1 MGQIFHRR
9 TNTISKVSISGAVIF
24 LIAFAGFLVT
34 FPQSSYATQ
43 VGVIPQQP
51 IPFSHKHH
59 VGDEGIDCRYCHTTV
74 ETSPFAGMPS
84 TEICMNC
91 HSQIWKDSPELAPVR
106 DSLKTGQP
114 IVWTRV
120 YQLPGFVY
128 FDHSIHVAKGVAC
141 VTCHGQVD
149 QMPLTWKAETL
160 QMGWCVNCHR
170 DPAQFIRPRDQVFN
184 MNWQPPSDID
194 QLRQRLVVEYQ
205 IQSLISCSTCHR

>member
-1 MGQIFHRR
+1 MGQVFHRR
-9 TNTISKVSISGAVIF
+9 ANTISKLSIAGAAIF
-24 LIAFAGFLVT
+24 AAAFIGFLVT

-59 VGDEGIDCRYCHTTV
+59 VGDVGIDCRYCHTSV
-74 ETSPFAGMPS
+74 ETSAFAGMPA

-91 HSQIWKDSPELAPVR
+91 HSQIWKNSPVLAPVR
-106 DSLKTGQP
+106 DSFKTGQP
-114 IVWTRV
+114 ITWTRV
-120 YQLPGFVY
+120 YQLPGYVY

-149 QMPLTWKAETL
+149 DMPLTWKAQTL

-170 DPAQFIRPRDQVFN
+170 NPAPYIRPRDQVTN

-194 QLRQRLVVEYQ
+194 QLRQRLMVEYQ
-205 IQSLISCSTCHR
+205 IQSKLSCTTCHR